1 MLINAWISLAESK
14 IILTNLSFIF
24 SFVYIY
30 LIYLSKTI
38 LTLKVMINAW
48 MVLTATER
56 YSHKY
61 QRRTLE
67 WGKRC
72 TLAINMKRK
81 ENSNFFISFH
91 FSMMAFS
98 EMSEN
103 LTDVAFSFGFCWLS
117 LLLNILVQ
125 IKKKKRGERDS
136 SHGAEVPGYKAWS
149 LQRSW
154 GNLIFSPFIPQLVNY
169 VGHS

>member
-1 MLINAWISLAESK
+1 MDGIIKNGVMLINAWISLAESK

-67 WGKRC
+67 
-72 TLAINMKRK
+72 
-81 ENSNFFISFH
+81 
-91 FSMMAFS
+91 
-98 EMSEN
+98 
-103 LTDVAFSFGFCWLS
+103 
-117 LLLNILVQ
+117 
-125 IKKKKRGERDS
+125 
-136 SHGAEVPGYKAWS
+136 
-149 LQRSW
+149 
-154 GNLIFSPFIPQLVNY
+154 
-169 VGHS
+169 